1 MLDHARRTAPP
12 GRCRP
17 SSGKAR
23 RSIEESK
30 LPVVDPNER
39 EPSRRESLLGQRPS
53 SVAGAVREHRKIES
67 KRIPL
72 SAFQVARW
80 DPVGS
85 RRLCSARTR
94 RLA

>member
-1 MLDHARRTAPP
+1 MLDHAWRTAPP

-39 EPSRRESLLGQRPS
+39 EPSRRESLLGQTPS
-53 SVAGAVREHRKIES
+53 SVAGAVREHKKIES
-67 KRIPL
+67 KRIH
-72 SAFQVARW
+72 
-80 DPVGS
+80 
-85 RRLCSARTR
+85 C
-94 RLA
+94 